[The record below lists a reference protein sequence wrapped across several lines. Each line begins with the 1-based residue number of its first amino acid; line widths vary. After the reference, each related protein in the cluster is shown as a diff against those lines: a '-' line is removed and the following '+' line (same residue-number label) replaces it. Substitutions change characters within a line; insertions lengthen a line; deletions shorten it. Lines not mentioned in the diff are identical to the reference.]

1 MFQVEQPEI
10 AMTWS
15 MNVFNIFENQQEA
28 NATEVEW
35 MYQVEW
41 WVTGKSNKL
50 LEVQNQGMLVHT

>member
-35 MYQVEW
+35 MYQVE
-41 WVTGKSNKL
+41 
-50 LEVQNQGMLVHT
+50 